1 MLRALSMLPNGTQ
14 QTDQPVDSPKAVII
28 LAIQGGPE
36 DEPFFDPPFPRPEK
50 MREMNS
56 QVVAD
61 QRNQNLARHKLPFDA
76 HHRAHPPPHQHP
88 NSNRDHIACG
98 VDPST
103 KPVGTLAPRF
113 LGAERLELGGQ
124 IREDRVQPL
133 RIVHFVGDKNHEHD
147 RADRH
152 VADLSL
158 LVSQLR
164 TEYGR
169 VRKLGVDVPPLT
181 PECVTSMSQLDL
193 EVAINELREQVT
205 ELSERTLV
213 PPQLAGVGRS

>member
-1 MLRALSMLPNGTQ
+1 M
-14 QTDQPVDSPKAVII
+14 
-28 LAIQGGPE
+28 
-36 DEPFFDPPFPRPEK
+36 
-50 MREMNS
+50 
-56 QVVAD
+56 
-61 QRNQNLARHKLPFDA
+61 
-76 HHRAHPPPHQHP
+76 
-88 NSNRDHIACG
+88 
-98 VDPST
+98 
-103 KPVGTLAPRF
+103 
-113 LGAERLELGGQ
+113 
-124 IREDRVQPL
+124 QPL

>member
-61 QRNQNLARHKLPFDA
+61 QRNQNLARHKLPFGA

-88 NSNRDHIACG
+88 DSNRDHIACG

-103 KPVGTLAPRF
+103 KSVGTLAPRF
-113 LGAERLELGGQ
+113 LGAERLELGGRYAK
-124 IREDRVQPL
+124 IECS
-133 RIVHFVGDKNHEHD
+133 HFVLYT
-147 RADRH
+147 
-152 VADLSL
+152 LSVIRTMSTTVL
-158 LVSQLR
+158 IGTWQICHCWSVSSEPSTAACVSLAWMYRLSRRSVSQACR
-164 TEYGR
+164 NWTWKSR
-169 VRKLGVDVPPLT
+169 
-181 PECVTSMSQLDL
+181 SMSC
-193 EVAINELREQVT
+193 VNK
-205 ELSERTLV
+205 
-213 PPQLAGVGRS
+213 